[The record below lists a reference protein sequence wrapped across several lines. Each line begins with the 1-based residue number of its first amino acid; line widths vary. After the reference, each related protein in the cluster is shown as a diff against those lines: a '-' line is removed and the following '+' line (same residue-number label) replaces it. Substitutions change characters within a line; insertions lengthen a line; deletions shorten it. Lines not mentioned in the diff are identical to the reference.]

1 MRIIAGSFKGRTL
14 RGPTGPGVR
23 PTSDSLRETLF
34 NIMRDRVEGARFL
47 DGFAGTGA
55 VGLEALS
62 RGASHATFVERDA
75 RVVGLLEKNVA
86 ACRVEHQVTVLK
98 DLFAGVA
105 RRRGLTGEFDI
116 VFIDPP
122 YDIEG
127 INAIIAEAASCVT
140 PGGILV
146 VEHGRKR
153 TVESTVGA
161 VERWR
166 LLEAGDSALSFYR
179 GPSAG

>member
-1 MRIIAGSFKGRTL
+1 MRIIAGAFKGRTL

-34 NIMRDRVEGARFL
+34 NIIRDRVEGARFL

-62 RGASHATFVERDA
+62 RGASEATFVERDA
-75 RVVGLLEKNVA
+75 RVMSLLEKNVA
-86 ACRVEHQVTVLK
+86 ACRVENRVTVLK

-105 RRRGLTGEFDI
+105 RRRGLVGEFDI
-116 VFIDPP
+116 VFVDPP

-127 INAIIAEAASCVT
+127 INGIIAEAASCIT
-140 PGGILV
+140 PAGLLI

-153 TVESTVGA
+153 TVEPVVGA
-161 VERWR
+161 VERYR
-166 LLEAGDSALSFYR
+166 LLEAGDSALSFYSV
-179 GPSAG
+179 PSAG